1 MGRPDRVQLIFHSP
15 GCPWAKSVS
24 PTTNPAAKRDRR
36 LTPNGPRD
44 VTFQALALRNPVW
57 PARCSV
63 PDAKGGIRVFVARC
77 RRQPEGS
84 RGFTLAE
91 LLVVLGMV
99 GVLSAVSLPYFLMY
113 WQSARIRTGAEELA
127 AILNEGRQ
135 TAIAHNCAVTVVQ
148 ATDRV
153 QFQLATGCPQPAY
166 CASLPCNWRG
176 PGTDSNGNFRLAG
189 DMQVSAA
196 SDSAVFNYLGAAV
209 TPATYTVRDPRTG
222 RTLSVVVAR
231 AGRVSIQ

>member
-1 MGRPDRVQLIFHSP
+1 MGSAGGGVR
-15 GCPWAKSVS
+15 
-24 PTTNPAAKRDRR
+24 
-36 LTPNGPRD
+36 
-44 VTFQALALRNPVW
+44 ALVER
-57 PARCSV
+57 S
-63 PDAKGGIRVFVARC
+63 C
-77 RRQPEGS
+77 RHPEGS
-84 RGFTLAE
+84 RGFSLAE
-91 LLVVLGMV
+91 ILVVLGMI
-99 GVLSAVSLPYFLMY
+99 GVLSAASVPYFLMY
-113 WQSARIRTGAEELA
+113 WQSARIRTSAEELA
-127 AILNEGRQ
+127 ALINEGRQ

-148 ATDRV
+148 AANRV
-153 QFQLATGCPQPAY
+153 QFQLATGCPQPTY

-196 SDSAVFNYLGAAV
+196 SGSVVFNYLGAAV